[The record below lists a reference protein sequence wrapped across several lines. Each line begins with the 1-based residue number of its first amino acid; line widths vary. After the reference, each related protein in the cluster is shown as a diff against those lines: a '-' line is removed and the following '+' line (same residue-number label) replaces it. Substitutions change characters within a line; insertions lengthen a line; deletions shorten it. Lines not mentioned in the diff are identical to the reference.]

1 MRNINHGCK
10 KRKITSYKYGQ
21 RNSLGQRYKHFFLIE
36 IHSMQ
41 DGTVTTSNG
50 VTRKRSTKRLKH
62 IQNLFRKNL
71 QLIGVC

>member
-1 MRNINHGCK
+1 MARETVWVKDINI
-10 KRKITSYKYGQ
+10 
-21 RNSLGQRYKHFFLIE
+21 FFLIE

-62 IQNLFRKNL
+62 TQNLFRKNL